1 MLEAIKRVFFVLYA
15 FILKEQK
22 FKHTL
27 RRMLKVSIRSVM
39 PIQTE
44 ARGPSDSECN
54 FQKRFDIIIIMVRD
68 LLLIKKSV
76 ELCGRIDLS
85 KLSKSFQSNFTFHI
99 YLLLTENSIIN
110 PHDFLLWKTK
120 EDILKYF

>member
-1 MLEAIKRVFFVLYA
+1 MPEAIKRVFLVLYA

-44 ARGPSDSECN
+44 ARGPSDFECN

-76 ELCGRIDLS
+76 ERCGRIDLS
-85 KLSKSFQSNFTFHI
+85 KLSKSFQSNFAFHI
-99 YLLLTENSIIN
+99 LFAFN
-110 PHDFLLWKTK
+110 
-120 EDILKYF
+120 